1 MVVTWPRALAAK
13 VFLALGLVWMEKPG
27 ALEESAETLGLEE
40 NLH

>member
-13 VFLALGLVWMEKPG
+13 ALALGLVWMEKPG